1 MLFVMFDINVPD
13 VFHYV
18 VDVTTCSDCDI
29 IDAGVHEGRAEG
41 TAAQTLSV
49 VSTAAQQWR
58 RPARLRHC

>member
-1 MLFVMFDINVPD
+1 MFQMF
-13 VFHYV
+13 FHV
-18 VDVTTCSDCDI
+18 VDVTTCSDCDVT
-29 IDAGVHEGRAEG
+29 DAGVHEGRAEG